1 MPCFKSLFW
10 KFKPVKKILSLNMFK
25 YIIYKLSLIWPFITK
40 LLFLSVIKMWFYL
53 ITFVQLKE
61 FTKSQFNS
69 KFGI

>member
-1 MPCFKSLFW
+1 
-10 KFKPVKKILSLNMFK
+10 MFK

-53 ITFVQLKE
+53 IIFVQLKE